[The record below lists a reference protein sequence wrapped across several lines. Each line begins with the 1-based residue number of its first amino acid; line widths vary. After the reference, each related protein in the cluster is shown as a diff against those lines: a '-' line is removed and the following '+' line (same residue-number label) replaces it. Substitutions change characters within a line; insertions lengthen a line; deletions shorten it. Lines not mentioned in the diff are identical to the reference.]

1 METDTRNIPQATD
14 SGSVHSEKRSKFEL
28 ISIMAG
34 VMSAIFLAAL
44 DQTIVSTAMPRIIAD
59 LNGFEHYAWV
69 FTAYMLTS
77 TIVVPIIGKLSDI
90 YGRKVTLLAGVAIFL
105 AGSVVC
111 GLAQSMVQLML
122 FRGFQ
127 GLGAGI
133 LMSGAFTAIG
143 DLFPPAE
150 RGKWQG
156 IVAAVFGLSSVVG
169 PMLGGLI
176 TDNLSWRWVFYVNVP
191 VGIMAA
197 SIIFF
202 LFPMFR
208 RPDPRPPI
216 DFAGAATLTLGL
228 VPILL
233 GFVWAGNLYP
243 WASAQILGLFG
254 IGIAMLIAFAL
265 VEQRAKEP
273 IIPLDLFRNPIFTIG
288 ASVVFLT
295 AMAMFG
301 GIVYLPLFV
310 QGVIGTSATASG
322 AVLTPMTFVLIFSNV
337 IAGQLISRTGR
348 YQRVA
353 IVGLT
358 FQILGLGLLATMNV
372 DTDEWAAIRNM
383 LVAGLGMGL
392 TMPVFVI
399 AVQNALPYSRLGVV
413 TSSMQLG
420 RSVGSTVGV
429 AVLGSLVTGSFHDE
443 FIREVPA
450 AVKDILAP
458 GVLDRLGNPQV
469 LVNTDAQAQLMELLK
484 SAGTQNGQAIDQVFH
499 ALRQALAIS
508 IHNAFLVG
516 LAVIVLAWVLTLFLK
531 EIPLRRSNRP
541 LSSSPSASPAPSA

>member
-1 METDTRNIPQATD
+1 MASDAHNIPQSAD
-14 SGSVHSEKRSKFEL
+14 AGSVHSEERSKFEL
-28 ISIMAG
+28 VSIMAG

-77 TIVVPIIGKLSDI
+77 TIVVPITGKLSDI

-156 IVAAVFGLSSVVG
+156 ITAGVFGLSSVVG
-169 PMLGGLI
+169 PLLGGLI

-191 VGIMAA
+191 VGILAA

-208 RPDPRPPI
+208 RSGPRPPI
-216 DFAGAATLTLGL
+216 DLAGAATLTLGL

-233 GFVWAGNLYP
+233 AFVWAGNLYP
-243 WASAQILGLFG
+243 WVSAQILGLFG
-254 IGIAMLIAFAL
+254 IGVAMLISFAL

-310 QGVIGTSATASG
+310 QGVIGASATASG
-322 AVLTPMTFVLIFSNV
+322 AVLTPMTLVLIFSNV

-372 DTDEWAAIRNM
+372 DTDEWTAIRNM

-413 TSSMQLG
+413 TSAMQLC

-429 AVLGSLVTGSFHDE
+429 AVLGSLVTGGFHDE

-450 AVKDILAP
+450 AVKETLAP

-484 SAGTQNGQAIDQVFH
+484 SGGIQNGQAIDQVFH

-516 LAVIVLAWVLTLFLK
+516 LAVIVLAWMLTFFLK

-541 LSSSPSASPAPSA
+541 VPSSPSQASSA

>member
-1 METDTRNIPQATD
+1 METEAHDIPQSAD
-14 SGSVHSEKRSKFEL
+14 SGLVLPEERSKLEL

-59 LNGFEHYAWV
+59 LNGFEHYSWV

-156 IVAAVFGLSSVVG
+156 VIAGVFGLSSVAG
-169 PMLGGLI
+169 PVLGGLI

-191 VGIMAA
+191 VGILAA

-202 LFPMFR
+202 LFPVFHR
-208 RPDPRPPI
+208 SGPRPPI
-216 DFAGAATLTLGL
+216 DFAGATTLTLGL

-233 GFVWAGNLYP
+233 AFVWAGSLYP
-243 WASAQILGLFG
+243 WVSPQILGLFG
-254 IGIAMLIAFAL
+254 IGIAMLISFAL

-273 IIPLDLFRNPIFTIG
+273 IIPLDLFRNPIFTIS

-310 QGVIGTSATASG
+310 QGVIGASATASG
-322 AVLTPMTFVLIFSNV
+322 LVLTPMTLVLIFSNV

-358 FQILGLGLLATMNV
+358 FQILGLGLLATMSV

-413 TSSMQLG
+413 TSSMQLC

-450 AVKDILAP
+450 AVKETLAP

-469 LVNTDAQAQLMELLK
+469 LVSADAQAQLTELLK
-484 SAGTQNGQAIDQVFH
+484 SAGIQDGQAIDQILY

-541 LSSSPSASPAPSA
+541 LSSSPSPAPRA